1 MPLEANLMDQNIRNK
16 IEAYF
21 AEQQPQMIEDL
32 MTLIEIPSVR
42 GEAQEG
48 MPFGVGPAM
57 ALRKAVELMQARGL
71 QVKTYGD
78 CVATGDLTDLESGL
92 DILAHLDVV
101 PAGDNWT
108 VCQPFEP
115 IIVDGNLYGRGA
127 IDDKGPAIAALYAMT
142 CIRDLGIP
150 FKKNVRLILGTDEEC
165 GSGDLEHYY
174 SVEQEAPMTFT
185 PDANFPL
192 INMEK
197 GRLCG
202 EVDAKFHY
210 DETLPYIASADSG
223 LKSNVIPEKAE
234 AVVVGLSPM
243 ELASYMTAAAEKTGA
258 KFTADTEN
266 GAVRIVCQGVGGHAA
281 YPETANNALTALL
294 ELLVTLP
301 CADSEGF
308 RKLKALQ
315 TLFPH
320 GDYSGKA
327 LGVDMK
333 DEISGPLTLSAD
345 LLHFDETSLYLCFDS
360 RCPVCS
366 NDENTRLASMKKIAD
381 AGLSMRETT
390 MVLPHYVSADS
401 DFVRTLL
408 KVYEDWTGIKGEAE
422 ATGGGTYVHDLKNG
436 VAFGCEMAGID
447 NRLHNA
453 DEFITLDQFLLSA
466 KIFAQAILELCC

>member
-1 MPLEANLMDQNIRNK
+1 MDQNIRNR

-21 AEQQPQMIEDL
+21 TEQQPRMIEDL
-32 MTLIEIPSVR
+32 MALIEIPSVR

-57 ALRKAVELMQARGL
+57 ALRKAAELLEARGL
-71 QVKTYGD
+71 KVKTYGD
-78 CVATGDLTDLESGL
+78 CVLSGDLTDLESGL

-108 VCQPFEP
+108 VCKPFEP
-115 IIVDGNLYGRGA
+115 VIVDGCLYGRGA

-142 CIRDLGIP
+142 CVRELGIP
-150 FKKNVRLILGTDEEC
+150 LKKNVRLILGTDEEC
-165 GSGDLEHYY
+165 GSGDLEYY
-174 SVEQEAPMTFT
+174 YGVEQEAPMTFT

-202 EVDAKFHY
+202 EVDARFVS
-210 DETLPYIASADSG
+210 DETLPYIASADAG

-234 AVVVGLSPM
+234 AVVVGLSPVQ
-243 ELASYMTAAAEKTGA
+243 LSSYMTAAAKKTGA
-258 KFTADTEN
+258 RFTANTEH
-266 GAVRIVCQGVGGHAA
+266 GAVRIVCQGAGGHAA
-281 YPETANNALTALL
+281 YPEAANNALTALL

-308 RKLKALQ
+308 RKLKSLQ
-315 TLFPH
+315 KLFPH
-320 GDYSGKA
+320 GDYSGTA
-327 LGVDMK
+327 LGVEMK

-366 NDENTRLASMKKIAD
+366 NDENTRLAAMQRIAE

-408 KVYEDWTGIKGEAE
+408 KVYEDWTGIRGEAE
-422 ATGGGTYVHDLKNG
+422 STGGGTYVHDLKNG

-447 NRLHNA
+447 NHLHNA

>member
-1 MPLEANLMDQNIRNK
+1 MDMEIRNR
-16 IEAYF
+16 IEAYMT
-21 AEQQPQMIEDL
+21 EKQPQMIEDL
-32 MTLIEIPSVR
+32 MKLIEIPSVR
-42 GEAQEG
+42 GEAAEG

-57 ALRKAVELMQARGL
+57 ALRKAMELMEARGL
-71 QVKTYGD
+71 SVRSYAD

-101 PAGDNWT
+101 PAGEGWT
-108 VCQPFEP
+108 VCDPFEP
-115 IIVDGNLYGRGA
+115 VISDGCLYGRGS

-142 CIRDLGIP
+142 CVRELGIP
-150 FKKNVRLILGTDEEC
+150 LKRNVRLILGTDEEC

-174 SVEQEAPMTFT
+174 AAEQEAPMTFT

-202 EVDAKFHY
+202 EIDGHFSY

-223 LKSNVIPEKAE
+223 LKSNVIPAKAN
-234 AVVVGLSPM
+234 AVVVGMSPM
-243 ELASYMTAAAEKTGA
+243 QLAPYMTAAAEKTGA
-258 KFTADTEN
+258 HFTANTEN
-266 GAVRIVCQGVGGHAA
+266 GAVRILCEGEGGHAA
-281 YPETANNALTALL
+281 YPEAANNALTALL

-308 RKLKALQ
+308 RRLKALQ
-315 TLFPH
+315 ALFPH
-320 GDYSGKA
+320 GDYYGKE
-327 LGVDMK
+327 LGIAMQ
-333 DEISGPLTLSAD
+333 DEISGKLTLSAD
-345 LLHFDETSLYLCFDS
+345 LLHFDETGLYLCFDS

-366 NDENTRLASMKKIAD
+366 NDANTRLAAMERIEK
-381 AGLSMRETT
+381 AGLKMRETE

-408 KVYEDWTGIKGEAE
+408 KVYEDWTGIHGEAE

-447 NRLHNA
+447 NHLHGA
-453 DEFITLDQFLLSA
+453 DEFITLDQLLLSA
-466 KIFAQAILELCC
+466 KIFAQAIIELCC

>member
-1 MPLEANLMDQNIRNK
+1 MEAIDMDAAIRSK

-21 AEQQPQMIEDL
+21 TEKQPQMIEDL
-32 MTLIEIPSVR
+32 ISLIEIPSVR
-42 GEAQEG
+42 GEAQKG

-57 ALRKAVELMQARGL
+57 ALRKAAELMEARGL
-71 QVKTYGD
+71 QVKTYAD
-78 CVATGDLTDLESGL
+78 CVTTGDLTDLESGL

-101 PAGDNWT
+101 PAADNWT

-115 IIVDGNLYGRGA
+115 VIVDGNLYGRGS

-142 CIRDLGIP
+142 CVRELGIP
-150 FKKNVRLILGTDEEC
+150 LKRNVRLILGTDEEC

-174 SVEQEAPMTFT
+174 AVEQEAPMTFT

-202 EVDAKFHY
+202 EIDARFRS
-210 DETLPYIASADSG
+210 DETLPYIASADAG
-223 LKSNVIPEKAE
+223 MKSNVIPEKAE
-234 AVVVGLSPM
+234 AVVVGLSPA
-243 ELASYMTAAAEKTGA
+243 ELSAYMTVAAEKTGA
-258 KFTADTEN
+258 KFTANADQ
-266 GAVRIVCQGVGGHAA
+266 GATRIVCEGAGGHAA
-281 YPETANNALTALL
+281 YPEAANNALTALL
-294 ELLVTLP
+294 ELLVMLP

-308 RKLKALQ
+308 RSLKALQ
-315 TLFPH
+315 TLIPH
-320 GDYSGKA
+320 GDYYGKA
-327 LGVDMK
+327 LGIAMQ

-366 NDENTRLASMKKIAD
+366 NDENTRLAAMKKISD
-381 AGLSMRETT
+381 AGLSMRETS

-408 KVYEDWTGIKGEAE
+408 KVYEDWTGIHGEAE
-422 ATGGGTYVHDLKNG
+422 STGGGTYVHDLKNG

-447 NRLHNA
+447 NHLHGA

-466 KIFAQAILELCC
+466 KIFTQAIIELCC